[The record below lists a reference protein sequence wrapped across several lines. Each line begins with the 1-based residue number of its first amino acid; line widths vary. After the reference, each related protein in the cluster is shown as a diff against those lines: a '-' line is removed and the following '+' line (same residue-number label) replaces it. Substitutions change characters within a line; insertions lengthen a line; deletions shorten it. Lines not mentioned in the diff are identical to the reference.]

1 MNLALP
7 GRGAKV
13 ASAAADDDD
22 VADEAAVGDEAA
34 MLAAGFHAP
43 ELGRAAAAAADAFRP
58 ELDRSKGGGETYE
71 KHEN

>member
-13 ASAAADDDD
+13 ASAEADDKED
-22 VADEAAVGDEAA
+22 ADEDAVGDEAA

-43 ELGRAAAAAADAFRP
+43 ELGRAAAAAAAAATAADVFRP
-58 ELDRSKGGGETYE
+58 ELDRRE
-71 KHEN
+71 